1 MSALGT
7 VVGLVAEL
15 AVLELKALVRRGREA
30 ERAAKQWA
38 ETPAP
43 VRACPRCREVSYTP
57 GQTTCA
63 KCGAPL

>member
-1 MSALGT
+1 MSAL
-7 VVGLVAEL
+7 AIARFAFEL
-15 AVLELKALVRRGREA
+15 GSELWREWRRDAAR

-43 VRACPRCREVSYTP
+43 VRGCPRCREIAYTP
-57 GQTTCA
+57 GQTTCH